1 MWLLLLG
8 RSVFCVRGWNMCRH
22 LYSIYRNDSAE
33 NSIERFHSR
42 GQHLKVFTLEK
53 SSTPTGLVWD
63 TNMADVTSC
72 ELYSYFCNNFIVRS
86 NVDFFT
92 RWLSQ
97 SIARV
102 TIECFHMTSR
112 PPSWCP
118 KTMKRR
124 PCWCPKPVLWELN
137 SFLMQTLSF
146 VPINLHRC

>member
-1 MWLLLLG
+1 
-8 RSVFCVRGWNMCRH
+8 MCRH

-86 NVDFFT
+86 
-92 RWLSQ
+92 
-97 SIARV
+97 
-102 TIECFHMTSR
+102 
-112 PPSWCP
+112 
-118 KTMKRR
+118 KRR
-124 PCWCPKPVLWELN
+124 FFHAMFKPKHRSCYNSKAEKLTKLINTIFFSEKCRI
-137 SFLMQTLSF
+137 SFLLFVYIVVFLLSLKLQF
-146 VPINLHRC
+146 ELRVNANNTKLD